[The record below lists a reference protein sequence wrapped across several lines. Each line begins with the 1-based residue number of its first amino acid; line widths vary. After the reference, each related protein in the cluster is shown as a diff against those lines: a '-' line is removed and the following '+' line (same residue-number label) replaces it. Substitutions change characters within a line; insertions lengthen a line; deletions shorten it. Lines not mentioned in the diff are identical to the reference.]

1 MKEINNEKNLKLI
14 AARDVILAY
23 LMKED
28 FTIEETETVLQMC
41 QSEVAAAAKRQKLSE
56 ITKEGE

>member
-1 MKEINNEKNLKLI
+1 MENKNNLKLI

-28 FTIEETETVLQMC
+28 FTIEESEKVLDMC
-41 QSEVAAAAKRQKLSE
+41 RSE
-56 ITKEGE
+56 IDAWGKRSKLIKIEGDDE